1 VLLRR
6 LPLLVLL
13 VPIRRRLPVR
23 LLARGLLLERGLGLR
38 LLLLQCLHLLLLP
51 QERGLRLRL
60 LLRLRLRLRL
70 RLLHLEPLRHCH
82 ATVCCSW
89 LHLPNVRGSC
99 PAQAWRGVSL

>member
-1 VLLRR
+1 MLLRR

-23 LLARGLLLERGLGLR
+23 LLARCLLLLLLHLHLQLLL
-38 LLLLQCLHLLLLP
+38 LLLLQCLHRGLLLLLLP

-60 LLRLRLRLRL
+60 LLRLRLRL
-70 RLLHLEPLRHCH
+70 LHLEPLGHCH

-89 LHLPNVRGSC
+89 LHCLPKCAGV
-99 PAQAWRGVSL
+99 PALRN